1 MTMGPVMNTVYNNY
15 LTTYMPKPLTKY
27 DTHKKSELRGVYNS
41 IVKLSKDEPWYLPTT
56 SKDTQK
62 YAVDLKENARGLRN
76 TIAQL
81 GGLEKDGIFS
91 KKNAYSTD
99 ENIASAM
106 YIGPEHHTGEI
117 PSFQMEVLSLAS
129 TQENLGLFLP
139 ANSRA
144 ALEADTYSF
153 DININDMNYEFQ
165 FSVSE
170 GETNREVQERLVRLI
185 NNSDIGLKASLAESE
200 GRTSLR
206 LTSDSTGLTQG
217 KNQIFTVSDH
227 HTSKTSGTV
236 EYFGLDYISRDASNA
251 SFTVDGQLHT
261 SPANRF
267 TYDRLFEVQLKGI
280 SAENKPLQIGLKTD
294 IESLKDNVYHLVGGY
309 NEFVKA
315 AASYL
320 DTQTR
325 SRQLIKEMK
334 GIASVYGESL
344 VSTGVNLENDGTL
357 AIDNE
362 LLQETASQSDNISET
377 FGYLKNFSNMLLRK
391 SNQVSLNP
399 MDYVERTMVAYKNPG
414 HNFINPYV
422 TSDYTGMMFDGYF

>member
-1 MTMGPVMNTVYNNY
+1 MGAVMNTVYNNY
-15 LTTYMPKPLTKY
+15 LTSYMPKPLTRY
-27 DTHKKSELRGVYNS
+27 DTHKKSELRNVYNS

-62 YAVDLKENARGLRN
+62 YAVDLKENARELRN

-81 GGLEKDGIFS
+81 GGLEKEGLFS

-99 ENIASAM
+99 EDVATAA
-106 YIGPEHHTGEI
+106 YIGPESPSGDI
-117 PSFQMEVLSLAS
+117 PELQLEVLSLAS

-139 ANSRA
+139 SSSKVSLAP
-144 ALEADTYSF
+144 DTYSF

-165 FSVSE
+165 FSVGESE
-170 GETNREVQERLVRLI
+170 SNKDVQERLVRLI
-185 NNSDIGLKASLAESE
+185 NNSDIGIKASLAESE
-200 GRTSLR
+200 GRSSLR
-206 LTSDSTGLTQG
+206 LTSDATGLTAG
-217 KNQIFTVSDH
+217 REQIFTVSDN

-251 SFTVDGQLHT
+251 RFLINGEKQS

-267 TYDRLFEVQLKGI
+267 TFDKLFEITLKGI
-280 SAENKPLQIGLKTD
+280 STEDKPLKIGLKTD
-294 IESLKDNVYHLVGGY
+294 VESLTDNVFHLVGGY
-309 NEFVKA
+309 NDFVKA

-320 DTQTR
+320 DTQAR
-325 SRQLIKEMK
+325 SKQLVRELK
-334 GIASVYGESL
+334 GIASVYGDSL
-344 VSTGVNLENDGTL
+344 GAMGLNLENDGTL
-357 AIDNE
+357 AIDKDM
-362 LLQETASQSDNISET
+362 LKETASQSNDINET
-377 FGYLKNFSNMLLRK
+377 FGYLKSFSNMLLRK

-399 MDYVERTMVAYKNPG
+399 MDYVERVMVAYKNPG

>member
-1 MTMGPVMNTVYNNY
+1 MGAVMNTVYNNY
-15 LTTYMPKPLTKY
+15 LTSYMPKPLTRY
-27 DTHKKSELRGVYNS
+27 DTHKKSELRNVYNS

-62 YAVDLKENARGLRN
+62 YAVDLKENARELRN

-81 GGLEKDGIFS
+81 GGLERDGLFS

-99 ENIASAM
+99 EDVAAAV
-106 YIGPEHHTGEI
+106 YIGPEHPSTDI
-117 PSFQMEVLSLAS
+117 PELELEVLSLAS

-139 ANSRA
+139 GNSRISLA
-144 ALEADTYSF
+144 PDTYSF

-165 FSVSE
+165 FSVGES
-170 GETNREVQERLVRLI
+170 ETNREVQNRLVRLI
-185 NNSDIGLKASLAESE
+185 NNSDIGIKASLAESE

-206 LTSDSTGLTQG
+206 LTSEATGLASG
-217 KNQIFTVSDH
+217 REQIFTVSDN

-236 EYFGLDYISRDASNA
+236 EYFGLDYTSRDASNA
-251 SFTVDGQLHT
+251 SFLVNGQEHS
-261 SPANRF
+261 SPTNHF
-267 TYDRLFEVQLKGI
+267 TYDKLFDITLKGV
-280 SAENKPLQIGLKTD
+280 SMEDSPLKIGLKTD
-294 IESLKDNVYHLVGGY
+294 VESLTDNVYHLVGGY
-309 NEFVKA
+309 NDFVKA

-320 DTQTR
+320 DTQAR
-325 SRQLIKEMK
+325 SRQLVKELK
-334 GIASVYGESL
+334 GIASVYGDSLESMGL
-344 VSTGVNLENDGTL
+344 NLENDGTL
-357 AIDNE
+357 AIDKDA
-362 LLQETASQSDNISET
+362 LTETASQSKDINET

-399 MDYVERTMVAYKNPG
+399 MDYVERVMVAYKNPG